1 METAFS
7 LAYTEL
13 VRNEKIELTELC
25 KLMSYN
31 PAKILGLDG
40 GVIRAGV
47 RADITLVNPDDEL
60 TVDASLFR
68 SKGKNSLF
76 DGWRLMGR
84 IEKVFVG
91 GEEKI
96 I

>member
-1 METAFS
+1 M
-7 LAYTEL
+7 
-13 VRNEKIELTELC
+13 
-25 KLMSYN
+25 
-31 PAKILGLDG
+31 
-40 GVIRAGV
+40 IRAGV